1 MAMSSRPLALRWI
14 NRPAGA
20 GGYVAANIG
29 RNPDMKNS
37 QWIIVANAS
46 LARLFRRDSPTEPLI
61 PLATMEHARSRLK
74 GTELAA
80 DRPGHEATDNSSGG
94 NRFEPR
100 SDVHRKEHQ
109 RFAHE
114 VAQRL
119 DAGLQAEEYGELWL
133 LASSAFLGE
142 LRAQLSDAV
151 SQRVKLAVDTDLT
164 SFGLAEIEQR
174 LHDARVQET

>member
-1 MAMSSRPLALRWI
+1 
-14 NRPAGA
+14 
-20 GGYVAANIG
+20 
-29 RNPDMKNS
+29 MKKS
-37 QWIIVANAS
+37 QWILVANAS
-46 LARLFRRDSPTEPLI
+46 VARLFRRDSPTEPLI
-61 PLATMEHARSRLK
+61 PLATMEHAQSRLK
-74 GTELAA
+74 GTELAT

-100 SDVHRKEHQ
+100 TDVHRKEHQ

-114 VAQRL
+114 VAERL
-119 DAGLQAEEYGELWL
+119 NAGLQAGEYGELWL

-151 SQRVKLAVDTDLT
+151 GQRVQLALDTDLT

-174 LHDARVQET
+174 LQDARLQKD